1 MNGSWLQRQAQL
13 QPERPAFYWQDKSWS
28 FAALQKEVTA
38 YACYYEHRIPQ
49 TIERV
54 AILSNNSPEMY
65 FTILALWELGKQ
77 IQFLNTRLT
86 EKELY
91 FQLTDAACQ
100 WVVTNRS
107 LSLPTIKFLPF
118 GKLQE
123 RFFFCADFDL
133 PKNTSCID
141 HVHFWHD
148 G

>member
-13 QPERPAFYWQDKSWS
+13 HPERPAFYWQDKSWS

-65 FTILALWELGKQ
+65 FTILALWSVGSHQSIAFLAENQVPAFWQ
-77 IQFLNTRLT
+77 IART
-86 EKELY
+86 
-91 FQLTDAACQ
+91 
-100 WVVTNRS
+100 
-107 LSLPTIKFLPF
+107 
-118 GKLQE
+118 
-123 RFFFCADFDL
+123 FFFCADFDL